1 MRFFEI
7 VLIGLTLAV
16 LFFPN
21 RRIPAIGQFAVSI
34 LILLV
39 FLIHLVVEQSRW
51 QMVPIYLVAFGWIAL
66 VVVIGNFTSFEFPL
80 GVGVFGRI
88 MASLATFI
96 GITLALLF
104 PIIKGYPVTG
114 DYAVGT
120 TTFYIEDTGR
130 IDSYADVPNTTRQL
144 NLQLWYPAEPSDA
157 PIADYVP
164 NLAIGG
170 KSLGRALGFPGFI
183 LSHLRLINPA
193 SRVNAPIARA
203 EAPYPLVLF
212 SHGWSGIRIQN
223 TQQAEEL
230 ASQGYVVAAVDHP
243 YAAAF
248 TVYPGDRVVAWKPS
262 IVAWDTPDETVSAQQ
277 LVTAF
282 ASDMSFVVDVLESF
296 QASESHP
303 FADVINFEQIG
314 AFGHSTG
321 GGASYEF
328 CYRDARCKAAMGLD
342 PWLVPV
348 SDEVVQ
354 TGLGK
359 PIMVMKQPSVAISA
373 ASEARLDI
381 FWNNQRGTGH
391 HLEFADTKHF
401 DFTDFKRFSPVL
413 KWLGMT
419 GGIDA
424 KVMNNT
430 LNDYS
435 LAFFDHHL
443 RGWAGAI
450 LYAESAEYP
459 DVTLKT
465 K

>member
-16 LFFPN
+16 LLFPN
-21 RRIPAIGQFAVSI
+21 RRIPPIGQGALSVI
-34 LILLV
+34 IVLVMLLHFV
-39 FLIHLVVEQSRW
+39 IEKSRW
-51 QMVPIYLVAFGWIAL
+51 QMMPIYLVALGWILL
-66 VVVIGNFTSFEFPL
+66 VVVIDNFTAFEFSL

-88 MASLATFI
+88 MATLATLI
-96 GITLALLF
+96 GIALAVLF

-120 TTFYIEDTGR
+120 TTFFIEDSNR
-130 IDSYADVPNTTRQL
+130 IDTYADIPNTTRQL
-144 NLQLWYPAEPSDA
+144 NLQLWYPAEASNA

-164 NLAIGG
+164 NVSIGG
-170 KSLGRALGFPGFI
+170 KALARALSFPSFI
-183 LSHLRLINPA
+183 FNHMRLIKPEA
-193 SRVNAPIARA
+193 RVNAPIDRTDG
-203 EAPYPLVLF
+203 PYPLVLF
-212 SHGWSGIRIQN
+212 SHGWSGVRIQN

-243 YAAAF
+243 YASAF
-248 TVYPGDRVVAWKPS
+248 TVYPGDRAVLWKPS
-262 IVAWDTPDETVSAQQ
+262 IVAWDTPDEAITAQQ

-282 ASDMSFVVDVLESF
+282 AADMSFVVDSLEAF
-296 QASESHP
+296 HASGSHP
-303 FADVINFEQIG
+303 FVNVINFEQIG
-314 AFGHSTG
+314 VFGHSTG

-328 CYRDARCKAAMGLD
+328 CYRDARCKAALGLD
-342 PWLVPV
+342 PWIVPV

-373 ASEARLDI
+373 ASEGRLDAL
-381 FWNNQRGTGH
+381 WSSQRGTGH
-391 HLEFADTKHF
+391 HLTFANTKHF
-401 DFTDFKRFSPVL
+401 DFTDFKRFSPIL
-413 KWLGMT
+413 SWAGMT
-419 GGIDA
+419 GSIEAD
-424 KVMNNT
+424 VMHKT
-430 LNDYS
+430 LNDYT
-435 LAFFDHHL
+435 LAFFDHHV